1 MLKKEIKKDKME
13 DLAPQMLG
21 VVKEKRTSLFYGVRV
36 DKRVKN
42 QIETIWYRTGIE
54 AENKKYYLGAYINE
68 QHAAYAFNVGF
79 SFLNN
84 GKYKIENFVEISND
98 DKTIIFNKVRKLM
111 LKRGLIHY
119 A

>member
-1 MLKKEIKKDKME
+1 MKKDKTE

-42 QIETIWYRTGIE
+42 QVETIWYRTEIE
-54 AENKKYYLGAYINE
+54 AENKKYYLGAYRNE
-68 QHAAYAFNVGF
+68 QHAAYAFNIGF
-79 SFLNN
+79 NFLKN